1 MHVQPNTWL
10 HFLSDHAVTF
20 AVLPISADTTL
31 VRTTWL
37 VHEDAVEGADYD
49 VEKLTDV
56 WHHTNAQDSALV
68 ARAHTGISSPAY
80 QPGPYAPN
88 EYQVDEFV
96 TWYLSRLEAHIQR

>member
-1 MHVQPNTWL
+1 M
-10 HFLSDHAVTF
+10 
-20 AVLPISADTTL
+20 
-31 VRTTWL
+31 RTTWL

-49 VEKLTDV
+49 LEKLTDV
-56 WHHTNAQDSALV
+56 WHHTNEQDSALC

>member
-1 MHVQPNTWL
+1 MP
-10 HFLSDHAVTF
+10 SRA
-20 AVLPISADTTL
+20 P
-31 VRTTWL
+31 
-37 VHEDAVEGADYD
+37 DYD

-56 WHHTNAQDSALV
+56 WHHTNEQDSALV